1 MRSSPPPLTERVLAL
16 DAAIRAAA
24 PALCAERA
32 LLVTRYFKGLKGE
45 RPMAVQKAEAL
56 SAVLRG
62 KVVRIWPGELLV
74 GCFTSHRVGGG
85 LYPELHGVAVL
96 EDLLRMDSRAV
107 NPLTIDPGDRRR
119 LLIEVLPYW
128 APRMLAVRGRP
139 LLESIRFVA
148 DQLAP
153 TFHLV
158 NESGGVAHLVPDYAR
173 LVAQGTDGLRREAA
187 ERQAVFGEGT
197 PEADFLGAVRI
208 ACDGLDAFADRYR
221 AEAERQA
228 AIQQEPASA
237 AELGR
242 MAQVCA
248 RVPRQGARSFHE
260 ALQSILFAQ
269 IALNLESLDNAI
281 SPGRLDQIL
290 WGFFEADLAAGRI
303 TPGGALELL
312 ACFALKLCEIVPA
325 FSRRLTRFHGGLFNG
340 QVVVVGGLDRSGHD
354 ATNDLSYLCLEL
366 MDRLRTRQPNWHA
379 RLSPASPATYRRRIA
394 AALAAGAVSPALYN
408 DQVIV
413 PLVRQRAASDED
425 ARDYATVGCVE
436 PVVAGKSFWS
446 TDAALFNLPLCLELA
461 LNRGR
466 RFGGWRRL
474 GAATGP
480 AERCGSVAEVVALLR
495 AQLEHAVG
503 RLLTDLH
510 RVEAQNARWHP
521 TPLTS
526 ALLDG
531 CLASGRDA
539 SSGGATYNGSG
550 VQGVGL
556 IEVGDALAAL
566 DQVVFRRGQASMAE
580 VVDACRRDF
589 RGREALRARLRAAPK
604 YGNDDPAAD
613 GHVAEV
619 MRLFAG
625 ALSRGRSARGGGYVA
640 GFYSVTAHQAFG
652 EEVGALP
659 SGRRAKAPFSSGLS
673 PGSGADRK
681 GPTAALLSQAHL
693 PLSEAKN
700 GVNFNLQLA
709 PWAVQGE
716 AGATWLQALVDG
728 GFAAGCMQL
737 QVNVLDPKIL
747 VEARDHPGRYPGL
760 LVRVSGYSAYFDD
773 LAPSV
778 KQEIIERTLHE
789 GSAGRGGSR

>member
-1 MRSSPPPLTERVLAL
+1 MREALPPLSERVVAL
-16 DAAIRAAA
+16 DADIRAAT

-32 LLVTRYFKGLKGE
+32 LLVTRFFKGQKGG
-45 RPMAVQKAEAL
+45 RPMVLQKAEAL

-62 KVVRIWPGELLV
+62 KAVRIWPRELLV

-96 EDLLRMDSRAV
+96 EDLLKMDSRAV
-107 NPLTIDPGDRRR
+107 NPLAVDRGDRRR
-119 LLIEVLPYW
+119 LLAEVLPYW

-139 LLESIRFVA
+139 LVESVRFVA
-148 DQLAP
+148 EQMAP
-153 TFHLV
+153 TFYLI
-158 NESGGVAHLVPDYAR
+158 NESGGISHFVPDYAR
-173 LVAQGTDGLRREAA
+173 LVAQGTDGIRRQAA
-187 ERQAVFGEGT
+187 ERRAALADGAR
-197 PEADFLGAVRI
+197 EADFLDAVRI
-208 ACDGLDAFADRYR
+208 ACDGLDAFAGLYR

-228 AIQQEPASA
+228 AGEEDPARA
-237 AELGR
+237 GELGR
-242 MAQVCA
+242 IAEVCS
-248 RVPRQGARSFHE
+248 RVPRRGARTFHE

-269 IALNLESLDNAI
+269 IALNLESLDNAV

-290 WGFFEADLAAGRI
+290 WGFYDADLAAGRVS
-303 TPGGALELL
+303 PGGALELL

-340 QVVVVGGLDRSGHD
+340 QVVVVGGQDRAGHD

-379 RLSPASPATYRRRIA
+379 RLSPQSPEPYRRRIA
-394 AALAAGAVSPALYN
+394 AALASGSVSPALYN
-408 DQVIV
+408 DEVIV
-413 PLVRQRAASDED
+413 PLVRERAATHED

-461 LNRGR
+461 LNQGR
-466 RFGGWRRL
+466 RFGSRRRL
-474 GAATGP
+474 GTATEPP
-480 AERCGSVAEVVALLR
+480 ARCGSIGEVVELLR
-495 AQLEHAVG
+495 AQVEHGVG
-503 RLLTDLH
+503 RLLADLN
-510 RVEAQNARWHP
+510 RVEEQNARWHP

-531 CLASGRDA
+531 CLASARDA
-539 SSGGATYNGSG
+539 SAGGATYNGSG
-550 VQGVGL
+550 VQGVGAV
-556 IEVGDALAAL
+556 EVGDALAAL
-566 DQVVFRRGQASMAE
+566 DEVVFRGRRATMAE
-580 VVDACRRDF
+580 VVDACRRNFED
-589 RGREALRARLRAAPK
+589 RDALRARLRAAPK

-619 MRLFAG
+619 MWLFAQ
-625 ALSRGRSARGGGYVA
+625 ALSRGRNARGGGYVA

-659 SGRRAKAPFSSGLS
+659 SGRLAGAPFSSGIS
-673 PGSGADRK
+673 PGSGCDRK

-693 PLSEAKN
+693 PLAVAKN

-709 PWAVQGE
+709 AWAVKGE
-716 AGATWLQALVDG
+716 PGAAWLGALVDG
-728 GFAAGCMQL
+728 SFAAGCMQL

-747 VEARDHPGRYPGL
+747 VEARDHPGRHPGL

-789 GSAGRGGSR
+789 CSAG